1 VGRCVLGGDREI
13 KKTGRG
19 TESAICSEDSL
30 AIASEDR
37 KDTAERLLCRCEG
50 WVYDH
55 GAEKVEVAFENG
67 TQESLFAVEEVI
79 EAAGIYFG
87 VRQQLRHAGAGEA
100 SIPKQKPGG
109 VNEAVAG

>member
-1 VGRCVLGGDREI
+1 MGRCVLGVNFEGEAAERS
-13 KKTGRG
+13 
-19 TESAICSEDSL
+19 TESAICSEDSF
-30 AIASEDR
+30 AIASENR
-37 KDTAERLLCRCEG
+37 KDTAERLLCRGEG